1 MDTTQPPFVR
11 ALVRVLAKA
20 ALAIAGLLDRR
31 LDLGL
36 ALIVASVALD
46 VIEEWTDRKPIS
58 DPKPTSDG
66 QRVRRV
72 RLARSSQLRCRRSG
86 RPGARSS
93 SGWRTF
99 PRRTLRPA
107 HPSKLIV
114 PAAVSRSRMSDALR
128 VHEAASRVVT
138 INR

>member
-46 VIEEWTDRKPIS
+46 VIEEWTDRKP
-58 DPKPTSDG
+58 PG
-66 QRVRRV
+66 RWRRG
-72 RLARSSQLRCRRSG
+72 RARRRCRRSG

>member
-58 DPKPTSDG
+58 DPKPTSDVYEG
-66 QRVRRV
+66 SVWPGRLSCGVVGLAAPGLGRRRAGELFLDEPFA
-72 RLARSSQLRCRRSG
+72 RLTRRS
-86 RPGARSS
+86 
-93 SGWRTF
+93 
-99 PRRTLRPA
+99 
-107 HPSKLIV
+107 
-114 PAAVSRSRMSDALR
+114 
-128 VHEAASRVVT
+128 
-138 INR
+138 